1 MVELSA
7 EQPRVVQR
15 LLELVRQWNQSLAS
29 TRTSSL
35 TSAEES
41 PSMPMGRR
49 LARKAKRV
57 KLKRQAGHPTG
68 NKSRKDADCWEIAY
82 GPRPGEVPNGN
93 VSPPPPWL

>member
-29 TRTSSL
+29 TGTSSL

-82 GPRPGEVPNGN
+82 GPRPGEVPNA
-93 VSPPPPWL
+93 SPPPPWL